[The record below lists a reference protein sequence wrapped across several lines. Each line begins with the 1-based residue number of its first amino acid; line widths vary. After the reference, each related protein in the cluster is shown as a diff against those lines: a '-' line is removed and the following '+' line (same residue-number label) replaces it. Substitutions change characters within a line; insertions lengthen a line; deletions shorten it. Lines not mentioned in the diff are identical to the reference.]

1 MDILRDGSLMKTKE
15 HLIYFQDEAPMI
27 GSGWRRVTVKKGRKW
42 VYLASKYGKKK
53 LSMKRWKMLES
64 LMINYH
70 KRNGESSLDTFQGET
85 L

>member
-1 MDILRDGSLMKTKE
+1 MKIKE
-15 HLIYFQDEAPMI
+15 HLIYFRDEAPMI